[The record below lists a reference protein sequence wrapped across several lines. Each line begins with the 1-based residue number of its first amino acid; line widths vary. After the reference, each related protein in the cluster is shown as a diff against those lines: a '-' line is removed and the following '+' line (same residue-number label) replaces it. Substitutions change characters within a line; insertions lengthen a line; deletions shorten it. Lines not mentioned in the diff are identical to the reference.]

1 MSRYP
6 SSRRVSP
13 KGLFGIGVA
22 AIIALVVIVGV
33 IFVAAGYFNKDDVHI
48 RITGKESV
56 STGSDN
62 KHEYRVY
69 TDKGTYV
76 VSDSLIYLRFNSAD
90 EYGKLIVGH
99 TYDCK
104 SYGFRIPLTSSFKNL
119 LDCHEST
126 N

>member
-1 MSRYP
+1 MRNPRS
-6 SSRRVSP
+6 
-13 KGLFGIGVA
+13 LFGIGIAVILAVVVLIGVVA
-22 AIIALVVIVGV
+22 
-33 IFVAAGYFNKDDVHI
+33 VAGGYFNKDDVHI
-48 RITGKESV
+48 HVTGKESV

-69 TDKGTYV
+69 TDKGTFV

-90 EYGKLIVGH
+90 EYGKLQPGH

-104 SYGFRIPLTSSFKNL
+104 AYGFRIPLTSSFKNL
-119 LDCHEST
+119 LDCHES

>member
-1 MSRYP
+1 MY
-6 SSRRVSP
+6 SSRTSRNP
-13 KGLFGIGVA
+13 MRLFGIGIAV
-22 AIIALVVIVGV
+22 IVALVVLFGV
-33 IFVAAGYFNKDDVHI
+33 VLVAGGYFSKDPVHI
-48 RITGKESV
+48 KVTGKESV

-76 VSDSLIYLRFNSAD
+76 VSDSLVYLRFNSAD
-90 EYGKLIVGH
+90 EYGKLLVGH

-119 LDCHEST
+119 LDCHEAA
-126 N
+126 